1 MIISRELARLVPLDT
16 DLPAPCEL
24 ELALLAE
31 QLAQLHRI
39 PSAHQTLLFGS
50 LSGHIRR
57 DELLL
62 ALNEAVAFDSVV
74 RDIMATGHL
83 GKLLCR
89 EPVCRRLTDWR
100 VAAFPH
106 SFFDRISWRE
116 RRLTMK
122 WGVCHDS
129 DLVLFE
135 HPEVRAMLMREEHVW
150 KVISRQ
156 P

>member
-1 MIISRELARLVPLDT
+1 MIISQKLARIVHFDT
-16 DLPAPCEL
+16 DLPPSCEL
-24 ELALLAE
+24 KLALLVE

-62 ALNEAVAFDSVV
+62 ALNEIVASDSVV

-83 GKLLCR
+83 D
-89 EPVCRRLTDWR
+89 P
-100 VAAFPH
+100 
-106 SFFDRISWRE
+106 
-116 RRLTMK
+116 
-122 WGVCHDS
+122 
-129 DLVLFE
+129 
-135 HPEVRAMLMREEHVW
+135 
-150 KVISRQ
+150 Q